1 MSSLFAQLFCCCV
14 RPRADPIDA
23 ESTVIPN
30 EHSRLLDP
38 PSSPAIV
45 VDHQKLSDRLGT
57 IVRAKEGKMVSVSA
71 RTPFT
76 LHDAEQLPSASTANR
91 RPPILTMTPARS
103 QGSLN
108 LHSNSNSRSPHSSR
122 SGSRASS
129 RQPELRSHSAHSTS
143 PAPPSATCAP
153 LSESASGDSSKP
165 PVDASEWF
173 AESESDLSVEDEVR
187 PSDDNTPKVPAA
199 TPLADPQGIAFD
211 WDA

>member
-1 MSSLFAQLFCCCV
+1 MSSLIAQLFCCCV
-14 RPRADPIDA
+14 RPRAAATDV

-38 PSSPAIV
+38 PSPAIV

-57 IVRAKEGKMVSVSA
+57 IVRAKVGKMVSVSA

-108 LHSNSNSRSPHSSR
+108 LHSDSRSRHSSR

-129 RQPELRSHSAHSTS
+129 RQPELRSHSAHSTNS
-143 PAPPSATCAP
+143 APPSATSAP
-153 LSESASGDSSKP
+153 LSVFVSEDPSKS

-173 AESESDLSVEDEVR
+173 AESESELSVEDEVGA
-187 PSDDNTPKVPAA
+187 SDHTPNVPAA
-199 TPLADPQGIAFD
+199 PPAGDPQGIAFD
-211 WDA
+211 WDDLTSL